1 MWYSQANG
9 RFFVKEISGVDLCF
23 NFQPASCRLQLTKE
37 TNVTFTE
44 VNRSLRWLHWH
55 PGVLPGKLLNPMLDA
70 FLWMLA
76 LVPLLP
82 LPRKVSNPITD
93 GILLLIAGSD
103 FIGTSE
109 TEYIYLNY
117 QKYQLGFLLLL
128 SSSQKMVKFRNC
140 SFGS

>member
-1 MWYSQANG
+1 
-9 RFFVKEISGVDLCF
+9 
-23 NFQPASCRLQLTKE
+23 
-37 TNVTFTE
+37 
-44 VNRSLRWLHWH
+44 
-55 PGVLPGKLLNPMLDA
+55 MLDA

-117 QKYQLGFLLLL
+117 QKYQLEFLLLL
-128 SSSQKMVKFRNC
+128 TSSQKMIKFRNC